1 MMIFN
6 LPPILGLTPLIV
18 YIILAFRP
26 KIHPLVNVSICL
38 AIGAVLTKTNLLEF
52 GAVLTTSLGS
62 FLGQVG
68 FIIMIGSGLGLIL
81 KESGVAENLVHLM
94 VRKIGINSIGRAIIA
109 SMLASMFMVLVLS
122 TLTGGNAV
130 IAPILIPLVASVG
143 MTPSTLAIIMQTAG
157 VTGLFIS
164 PFSPPM
170 VTIMEVTGLAYQQVL
185 LYASLPVCIP
195 MWLITYF
202 NAKRVQKATSGV
214 CDYPEG
220 TALSV
225 DAYKASP
232 EAKRATLFFGV
243 AMVLIVGY
251 GIMFKLGVAH
261 AITVI
266 TVAVLA
272 TGFGARFKIDKT
284 IDLFMKGCAQYFW
297 IFMLFIL
304 MDPFLNFISKSG
316 AFDALV
322 EIGAPLV
329 ESGGKVGLSMLASL
343 IGTFGIQGAAVAQAV
358 MLNTVFR
365 PLVDATG
372 LSMYVWAIVIL
383 IGSQMTSFAYPGLDM
398 VAATGT
404 ARSSDM
410 KSQVKHGWMIT
421 AAVLAVCFVMSML
434 FG

>member
-1 MMIFN
+1 MIFN

-26 KIHPLVNVSICL
+26 NIHPLANVVICMI
-38 AIGAVLTKTNLLEF
+38 IGAVLTGTNLLEF
-52 GAVLTTSLGS
+52 GSILTTSLGS

-81 KESGVAENLVHLM
+81 KESGVAENLVHLLI
-94 VRKIGINSIGRAIIA
+94 RKIGINSIGRAIIA

-130 IAPILIPLVASVG
+130 LAPILIPLVASVG

-157 VTGLFIS
+157 V
-164 PFSPPM
+164 
-170 VTIMEVTGLAYQQVL
+170 A
-185 LYASLPVCIP
+185 
-195 MWLITYF
+195 
-202 NAKRVQKATSGV
+202 
-214 CDYPEG
+214 DYPEG
-220 TALSV
+220 TALSADDYKPSA
-225 DAYKASP
+225 DAR
-232 EAKRATLFFGV
+232 RATAWFGV
-243 AMVLIVGY
+243 AMVLVVAY
-251 GIMFKLGVAH
+251 GVVNSLGVAH

-272 TGFGARFKIDKT
+272 TGFGARYKIDKI

-297 IFMLFIL
+297 LYIMFIL
-304 MDPFLNFISKSG
+304 MDPFLNFIAASG

-322 EIGAPLV
+322 EIGSPLV
-329 ESGGKVGLSMLASL
+329 EGGGKVGLAMLAAL

-358 MLNTVFR
+358 MLDTVFR

-372 LSMYVWAIVIL
+372 LSMAVWALVIL

-404 ARSSDM
+404 ARSADM
-410 KSQVKHGWMIT
+410 KSQVKHGWIIT
-421 AAVLAVCFVMSML
+421 AVTLLVCLIESLLLA
-434 FG
+434 

>member
-1 MMIFN
+1 MIFD

-18 YIILAFRP
+18 YIILAFCP

-38 AIGAVLTKTNLLEF
+38 AIGAVLTKTNLLQF
-52 GAVLTTSLGS
+52 GTILTTSLGS

-68 FIIMIGSGLGLIL
+68 FIIMIGSGLGLLL

-94 VRKIGINSIGRAIIA
+94 VRRIGINSIGRAIIA

-130 IAPILIPLVASVG
+130 LAPILIPLVASVG
-143 MTPSTLAIIMQTAG
+143 MTPSTLAVIMQTAG

-170 VTIMEVTGLAYQQVL
+170 VTIMELTGLPYQEVL

-202 NAKRVQKATSGV
+202 NARHIQKKTCGV
-214 CDYPEG
+214 ADYPPG
-220 TALSV
+220 TALSA
-225 DAYKASP
+225 DKYKPSP
-232 EAKRATLFFGV
+232 EAKRATLFFAV
-243 AMVLIVGY
+243 TMILVVVY
-251 GIMFKLGVAH
+251 GIIFNLGVAH

-266 TVAVLA
+266 TAAVLA
-272 TGFGARFKIDKT
+272 TGFGARFKIEKT

-297 IFMLFIL
+297 MFMLFIL
-304 MDPFLNFISKSG
+304 MDPFLNFISISG

-322 EIGAPLV
+322 EIGRPMV
-329 ESGGKVGLSMLASL
+329 EGGGKVGLSMLAAL

-358 MLNTVFR
+358 MLDTVFR
-365 PLVDATG
+365 PLVEATG
-372 LSMYVWAIVIL
+372 LSMAAWALVVL

-410 KSQVKHGWMIT
+410 KSQVKHGWIVT
-421 AAVLAVCFVMSML
+421 FTVLVVCFIMTLLV
-434 FG
+434 G

>member
-1 MMIFN
+1 MIFN

-26 KIHPLVNVSICL
+26 NIHPLANVVICMI
-38 AIGAVLTKTNLLEF
+38 IGAVLTGTNLLEF
-52 GAVLTTSLGS
+52 GSILTTSLGS

-81 KESGVAENLVHLM
+81 KESGVAENLVHLLI
-94 VRKIGINSIGRAIIA
+94 RRIGINSIGRAIIA

-130 IAPILIPLVASVG
+130 LAPILIPLVASVG

-170 VTIMEVTGLAYQQVL
+170 VTIMELTGLAYQEVL

-195 MWLITYF
+195 MWIITYF
-202 NAKRVQKATSGV
+202 NAKHVQKQTAGV
-214 CDYPEG
+214 ADYPEG
-220 TALSV
+220 TALSADDFKPSA
-225 DAYKASP
+225 DAR
-232 EAKRATLFFGV
+232 RATAWFGV
-243 AMVLIVGY
+243 TMVLVVAY
-251 GIMFKLGVAH
+251 GVVNSLGVAH

-272 TGFGARFKIDKT
+272 TGFGARYKIDKI

-297 IFMLFIL
+297 LYIMFIL
-304 MDPFLNFISKSG
+304 MDPFLNFIAASG

-322 EIGAPLV
+322 EIGSPLV
-329 ESGGKVGLSMLASL
+329 EGGGKVGLAMLAAL

-358 MLNTVFR
+358 MLDTVFR

-372 LSMYVWAIVIL
+372 LSMAVWALVIL

-404 ARSSDM
+404 ARSADM
-410 KSQVKHGWMIT
+410 KSQVKHGWIIT
-421 AAVLAVCFVMSML
+421 AVTLLVCLIESL
-434 FG
+434 LIA

>member
-1 MMIFN
+1 MIFD
-6 LPPILGLTPLIV
+6 LPPILGLLPLII

-26 KIHPLVNVSICL
+26 KIHPLVNVTICL
-38 AIGAVLTKTNLLEF
+38 AVGAILTKTNLLEF
-52 GAVLTTSLGS
+52 GSILTTSLGS

-68 FIIMIGSGLGLIL
+68 FIIMIGSGLGMLL

-94 VRKIGINSIGRAIIA
+94 VRKIGINSIPKAIIA
-109 SMLASMFMVLVLS
+109 SMLVSMFMTMVLS

-130 IAPILIPLVASVG
+130 IAPIIIPLVASVG
-143 MTPSTLAIIMQTAG
+143 MTPSTLAVIMQTAG

-170 VTIMEVTGLAYQQVL
+170 VTIMELTGLAYPEVL
-185 LYASLPVCIP
+185 LFASLPICIP

-202 NAKRVQKATSGV
+202 NAKHIQKVTAGIS
-214 CDYPEG
+214 DYPEG
-220 TALSV
+220 TAVSA
-225 DAYKASP
+225 DHYQASP
-232 EAKRATLFFGV
+232 NAKRATLFFSI
-243 AMVLIVGY
+243 AMLLVVIY
-251 GIMFKLGVAH
+251 GIKFKLGVAH

-266 TVAVLA
+266 VVAVLA
-272 TGFGARFKIDKT
+272 TGFGARFKIEKT

-297 IFMLFIL
+297 IYILFIL
-304 MDPFLNFISKSG
+304 MDPFLNFIAASG

-322 EIGAPLV
+322 EFGKPLV
-329 ESGGKVGLSMLASL
+329 ESGGKVGLSMLAAL

-358 MLNTVFR
+358 MLDTVFR

-372 LSMYVWAIVIL
+372 LSMAAWAIVIL

-410 KSQVKHGWMIT
+410 KSQVKHGWIIT
-421 AAVLAVCFVMSML
+421 AATLVVCFVMTSL